1 MLTTHNFTGDFTW
14 NTTLTFAQNKN
25 KMVDLGFD
33 GFLRGNAQWDD
44 EVSRSENGLPLYQF
58 YGYQVDRVFR
68 DKEDILNSP
77 VQYTVGDDGNPY
89 FNRETTVWPGDLKF
103 KDLDGNDT
111 IDLRDRTYIG
121 NPIPKFTFGF
131 NNVFYYKGFELT
143 LFITGSY
150 GNKIFNYLRRGLDN
164 MQNQWDNQLKT
175 VTERAKLEPIDET
188 IGEGDDEYRY
198 WDDVDNVVVSNP
210 STMMPRAIWSDPN
223 QNSRMSDRYV
233 EDGSYI
239 RIKNF
244 SFAYNLPRALI
255 SRISMTNMKVYVNI
269 QNLYTFTKY
278 SGYDPEIGED
288 TLNSNVY
295 GLDNGRYP
303 SPRIF
308 TFGLNVTF

>member
-1 MLTTHNFTGDFTW
+1 MLTTHNFTGEFTW
-14 NTTLTFAQNKN
+14 NTTLTYAQNKN
-25 KMVDLGFD
+25 KMVDLGFE

-44 EVSRSENGLPLYQF
+44 EVSRSENGFPLYQF
-58 YGYQVDRVFR
+58 YGYQVDRVFT

-77 VQYTVGDDGNPY
+77 VQYTTDDEGNPY
-89 FNRETTVWPGDLKF
+89 FDRQTTVWPGDLKF

-175 VTERAKLEPIDET
+175 VTERAKLEPIDAT

-210 STMMPRAIWSDPN
+210 SAMMPRAIWSDPN

-244 SFAYNLPRALI
+244 SFAYNLPRDLI
-255 SRISMTNMKVYVNI
+255 SRISMSNMKVYVNI